1 MISKTF
7 KIFQQQSIAN
17 IKKIGK
23 FQKKI
28 DKLSD
33 QIVERILKGG
43 KILTCGNG
51 GSSCDAQHLVAELI
65 VRLSPKKNRKSIP
78 AMFLGMDIATLTAS
92 GNDLGYDKIFS
103 RSLEGLGKK
112 NDILICY
119 STSGKSKNIIKVINT
134 AKKMKIF
141 SIGFLGQGGGYA
153 KKLIEEH
160 VIVPSNNVMRIQES
174 HLFLTHYLA
183 ELIEKKLILHRND
196 W

>member
-1 MISKTF
+1 MISKS
-7 KIFQQQSIAN
+7 FQNFQLQSIKN
-17 IKKIGK
+17 IKKLGK

-33 QIVERILKGG
+33 QITAKILNGG

-65 VRLSPKKNRKSIP
+65 VRLTPKNNRKSIP
-78 AMFLGMDIATLTAS
+78 AIFLGMDMATLTAC
-92 GNDLGYDKIFS
+92 GNDLGYDQIFS

-119 STSGKSKNIIKVINT
+119 STSGKSKNIIKVLN
-134 AKKMKIF
+134 K
-141 SIGFLGQGGGYA
+141 A
-153 KKLIEEH
+153 KKLKIYSISFLGKGGGPAKKLTAEH
-160 VIVPSNNVMRIQES
+160 IVVPSNNVMRIQES

-183 ELIEKKLILHRND
+183 ELIEKKLSSHKNV
-196 W
+196 

>member
-7 KIFQQQSIAN
+7 QNFQLQSIKN
-17 IKKIGK
+17 IKKLGK

-33 QIVERILKGG
+33 QIVAKILNGG

-65 VRLSPKKNRKSIP
+65 VRLTPKNNRKSIP
-78 AMFLGMDIATLTAS
+78 AIFLGMDMATLTAC
-92 GNDLGYDKIFS
+92 GNDLGYDQIFS

-119 STSGKSKNIIKVINT
+119 STSGKSKNIIKVLN
-134 AKKMKIF
+134 K
-141 SIGFLGQGGGYA
+141 A
-153 KKLIEEH
+153 KKLKILSISFLGKGGGPAKKLTAEH
-160 VIVPSNNVMRIQES
+160 IVVPSNNVMRIQES

-183 ELIEKKLILHRND
+183 ELIEKKLSSHKNA
-196 W
+196 

>member
-1 MISKTF
+1 MENF
-7 KIFQQQSIAN
+7 K
-17 IKKIGK
+17 KKL
-23 FQKKI
+23 

-65 VRLSPKKNRKSIP
+65 VRLSPKNKRRSIP
-78 AMFLGMDIATLTAS
+78 AMFLGMDMATLTAS
-92 GNDLGYDKIFS
+92 GNDLGFDKIFS

-119 STSGKSKNIIKVINT
+119 STSGKSKNIIKAINV
-134 AKKMKIF
+134 AKKMKILSF
-141 SIGFLGQGGGYA
+141 AFLGQGGGYA

-160 VIVPSNNVMRIQES
+160 IIIPSNNVMRIQEG

-183 ELIEKKLILHRND
+183 ELIEEKLTLHRNN

>member
-7 KIFQQQSIAN
+7 QNFQLQSIKN
-17 IKKIGK
+17 IKKLGK

-33 QIVERILKGG
+33 QIAAKILNGG

-65 VRLSPKKNRKSIP
+65 VRLTPKNNRKSIP
-78 AMFLGMDIATLTAS
+78 AIFLGMDMATITAC
-92 GNDLGYDKIFS
+92 GNDLGYDQIFS

-119 STSGKSKNIIKVINT
+119 STSGKSKNIIKVLN
-134 AKKMKIF
+134 K
-141 SIGFLGQGGGYA
+141 A
-153 KKLIEEH
+153 KKLKILSISFLGKGGGPAKKLTAEH
-160 VIVPSNNVMRIQES
+160 IVVPSNNVMRIQES

-183 ELIEKKLILHRND
+183 ELIEKKLSSHKNV
-196 W
+196 

>member
-1 MISKTF
+1 MISKS
-7 KIFQQQSIAN
+7 FQNFQLQSIKN
-17 IKKIGK
+17 IKKLGK

-33 QIVERILKGG
+33 QIVAKILNGG

-65 VRLSPKKNRKSIP
+65 VRLTPKNNRKSIP
-78 AMFLGMDIATLTAS
+78 AIFLGMDMATITAC
-92 GNDLGYDKIFS
+92 GNDLGYDQIFS

-119 STSGKSKNIIKVINT
+119 STSGKSKNIIKVLN
-134 AKKMKIF
+134 K
-141 SIGFLGQGGGYA
+141 A
-153 KKLIEEH
+153 KKLKILSISFLGKGGGPAKKLTAEH
-160 VIVPSNNVMRIQES
+160 IVVPSNNVMRIQES

-183 ELIEKKLILHRND
+183 ELIEKKLS
-196 W
+196 

>member
-1 MISKTF
+1 MTSKNF
-7 KIFQQQSIAN
+7 RVFQQQSIKN

-28 DKLSD
+28 EKISD
-33 QIVERILKGG
+33 QIAERILKGG

-78 AMFLGMDIATLTAS
+78 AIFLGMDMATLTAS

-119 STSGKSKNIIKVINT
+119 STSRKKKNIIKAINV
-134 AKKMKIF
+134 AKKMKIL
-141 SIGFLGQGGGYA
+141 SIAFLGKGGGHA

-160 VIVPSNNVMRIQES
+160 IIVPSNNVMRIQES

-183 ELIEKKLILHRND
+183 ELIEKKLNLYRND

>member
-1 MISKTF
+1 MTSKTF
-7 KIFQQQSIAN
+7 KIYQQESIKN
-17 IKKIGK
+17 IKKLGK
-23 FQKKI
+23 FEKKL

-33 QIVERILKGG
+33 QIAERILKGG

-65 VRLSPKKNRKSIP
+65 VRLSSKNNRRSIP
-78 AMFLGMDIATLTAS
+78 ALFLGMDMATLTAS

-103 RSLEGLGKK
+103 RSLDGLGRK

-119 STSGKSKNIIKVINT
+119 STSGKSKNIIEVINA
-134 AKKMKIF
+134 AKKKKILSF
-141 SIGFLGQGGGYA
+141 GFLGQGGGNV
-153 KKLIEEH
+153 KKLLEEH
-160 VIVPSNNVMRIQES
+160 IIVPSNNVMRIQES

-183 ELIEKKLILHRND
+183 ELIEEKLNLHRNN

>member
-134 AKKMKIF
+134 AKKMKII